1 MTKQDCI
8 DRAIACY
15 RAGTSHPNAHHSVTL
30 MELARAF
37 TALSR
42 SAARRAKHAAFA
54 QVWYDFLFSGSPL
67 PEGAMAFLMA
77 DGLF

>member
-1 MTKQDCI
+1 MTKQECI
-8 DRAIACY
+8 DRAIQCY
-15 RAGTSHPNAHHSVTL
+15 RAGTSHPDAHHSVTML
-30 MELARAF
+30 ELARAF

-67 PEGAMAFLMA
+67 PEAAKAFLLA
-77 DGLF
+77 EGFV